1 MPPAPTNCLQT
12 KHENPMLSFILR
24 RLVLLIP
31 VVLGIL
37 VVTFALTRLIP
48 GDACTAMLGE
58 HATPALCAS
67 FRERFG
73 LNDSLPVQFA
83 RYVATVTQGDFGTS
97 IRNGRPVTEIL
108 AERLPMT
115 MELAIAAMLFAVT
128 FGIIL
133 GVVSAINHNS
143 SLDVGT
149 VIGANIG
156 VSIPVFVLGLVLAYI
171 FAVVLKNTPFFIPPS
186 GRLTPGV
193 SMTPLTQEWGLA
205 NAPGIVVFFVTLLSN
220 SVILHSLLIGKLEIT
235 QDALWHLLLPAIAVG
250 TIPLAIIARLTR
262 SSLLDVLGQDY
273 VRTARAKGLQNRTV
287 LWKHAFR
294 SALIPIVTIIGLQVG
309 SLLSGAVLTETVFAL
324 PGVGTQIVSAISAR
338 DYPVLQGFVV
348 TIALIFAM
356 VTIVVDLSYASLDP
370 RIRVQ

>member
-1 MPPAPTNCLQT
+1 
-12 KHENPMLSFILR
+12 MLRFLLR
-24 RLVLLIP
+24 RIVLLIP
-31 VVLGIL
+31 VLLGIL

-83 RYVATVTQGDFGTS
+83 RYVTTVAQGNFGNS
-97 IRNGRPVTEIL
+97 IRNGRPVTDIL
-108 AERLPMT
+108 SERLPMT
-115 MELAIAAMLFAVT
+115 MELAVAAILFAIVFGVT
-128 FGIIL
+128 L
-133 GVVSAINHNS
+133 GVISAVNHNS
-143 SLDVGT
+143 SIDVAT
-149 VIGANIG
+149 VVGANIG
-156 VSIPVFVLGLVLAYI
+156 VSIPVFVLGLLLAYV
-171 FAVVLKNTPFFIPPS
+171 FALVLKNTPFFIPPS

-193 SMTPLTQEWGLA
+193 SMVPLVQQWNLTSASPL
-205 NAPGIVVFFVTLLSN
+205 VLFFVSMLSN
-220 SVILHSLLIGKLEIT
+220 SVILHSLIIGNLQIT
-235 QDALWHLLLPAIAVG
+235 QDALWHLIVPAIAVG

-273 VRTARAKGLQNRTV
+273 VRTARAKGLRERTV

-309 SLLSGAVLTETVFAL
+309 GLLSGAVLTETVFAL
-324 PGVGTQIVSAISAR
+324 PGMGTQIVSAIEAR

-348 TIALIFAM
+348 AVALIFAL
-356 VTIVVDLSYASLDP
+356 VTILVDLSYAFLDP